1 MFYTGF
7 GHSSTLGATG
17 LLMPRQVYMTKMMIR
32 ILQGLLLLSLAGCS
46 AGEAVVKQA
55 SYHYQMGLSFLG
67 EKNTTRALIE
77 FAEAE
82 KLTPDDPELLNQLG
96 LAYFYKKKYD
106 LAEEKYLR
114 AIKLRA
120 HFPEARNNIGVNYL
134 EMKRWDDAIAQLKI
148 VTEDIFFPNQE
159 NAVINLG
166 LAYLGKKDY
175 RNASRIFLGAVN
187 ANPQNPLARMN
198 LGRVYLAMGKS
209 EAAVAELKDALGI
222 YRDYAMAHYY
232 LGIAY
237 QTMKDIQAA
246 RASFNEVI
254 RIAPYT
260 EMSQLATERLDQL
273 K

>member
-1 MFYTGF
+1 
-7 GHSSTLGATG
+7 
-17 LLMPRQVYMTKMMIR
+17 MMKTALR
-32 ILQGLLLLSLAGCS
+32 ILQGFLLFSLVGCS

-67 EKNTTRALIE
+67 EKNATRALIE

-96 LAYFYKKKYD
+96 LAYYYKKKYD

-114 AIKLRA
+114 AIRLRS
-120 HFPEARNNIGVNYL
+120 HFPEARNNLAVNYL
-134 EMKRWDDAIAQLKI
+134 EMKRWDDAVGQLKI
-148 VTEDIFFPNQE
+148 VTDDIFFQNQE

-166 LAYLGKKDY
+166 LAYLGKEDY
-175 RNASRIFLGAVN
+175 RNAQRVFLGAVN

-198 LGRVYLAMGKS
+198 LGRVYLSMGKT

-237 QTMKDIQAA
+237 QTQKDVQAA
-246 RASFNEVI
+246 RNSFNEVI

>member
-1 MFYTGF
+1 
-7 GHSSTLGATG
+7 
-17 LLMPRQVYMTKMMIR
+17 MMKTAIR

-46 AGEAVVKQA
+46 AGGAVVKQA

-67 EKNTTRALIE
+67 EKNVTGALIE

-96 LAYFYKKKYD
+96 LAYYYKKKYG

-114 AIKLRA
+114 AIRLRS
-120 HFPEARNNIGVNYL
+120 HFPEARNNLAVNYL

-148 VTEDIFFPNQE
+148 VTDDIFFPNQE

-166 LAYLGKKDY
+166 LTYLGKEDY
-175 RNASRIFLGAVN
+175 RNALKVLLGAVN
-187 ANPQNPLARMN
+187 ASPQNPVTRMN
-198 LGRVYLAMGKS
+198 LGRVYLAMGKTGD
-209 EAAVAELKDALGI
+209 AVSELKGALGI
-222 YRDYAMAHYY
+222 YKDYAMAHYY
-232 LGIAY
+232 LGVAY
-237 QTMKDIQAA
+237 QTLKDVPAA
-246 RASFNEVI
+246 RNSFNEVI